1 MNKNIEILAKTAL
14 FSGIAPE
21 EIIVLLNCVN
31 AKYSRFRKDD
41 LIIEEGE
48 DVREFGIML
57 SGHARSIKWDAS
69 DKIIIITLLNQGNE
83 IGVLLAARPG
93 HKSSVWVQAQDDVE
107 VLQISYDRMIS
118 RCKENCP
125 KHETMLRNYISI
137 VADKGL
143 DLHERIN
150 CLLKPTLR
158 EKIITYLLRESHE
171 KQSRFFSIPMNRNVM
186 AEYLNIERSA
196 LSREL
201 SYMKRDGLIDYHKNS
216 FKLTGLS
223 DIQLSSFSQR

>member
-1 MNKNIEILAKTAL
+1 MSDMNEYKETLMQTAL
-14 FSGIAPE
+14 FAGIEREA
-21 EIIVLLNCVN
+21 IGGLLKCVN
-31 AKYSRFRKDD
+31 AKCARYKKDD

-48 DVREFGIML
+48 DIREFGIIL

-69 DKIIIITLLNQGNE
+69 DKIVIITLLNQGSE

-93 HKSSVWVQAQDDVE
+93 HKSTVWVQAQDDVE
-107 VLQISYDRMIS
+107 VLHISYDRMIS
-118 RCKENCP
+118 RCIKNCP
-125 KHETMLRNYISI
+125 QHETMLRNYISI

-158 EKIITYLLRESHE
+158 EKIITYLLRVSREQ
-171 KQSRFFSIPMNRNVM
+171 QSRFFTIPMNRNVM
-186 AEYLNIERSA
+186 AEYLNIERSS

-201 SYMKRDGLIDYHKNS
+201 SYMKREGLIDYHKNS
-216 FKLTGLS
+216 FKLINL
-223 DIQLSSFSQR
+223 